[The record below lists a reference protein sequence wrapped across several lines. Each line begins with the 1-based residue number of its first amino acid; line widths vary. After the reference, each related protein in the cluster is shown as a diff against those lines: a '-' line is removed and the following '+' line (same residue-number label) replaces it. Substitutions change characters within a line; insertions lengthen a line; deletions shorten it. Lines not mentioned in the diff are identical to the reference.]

1 MGVLWIKIA
10 SWYQREG
17 FKIVLSGVL
26 ICKVRS
32 VNILPVIKIYMR

>member
-1 MGVLWIKIA
+1 MGVLWIKVA
-10 SWYQREG
+10 CWYQWEG

-32 VNILPVIKIYMR
+32 VSILAVIKIHMR